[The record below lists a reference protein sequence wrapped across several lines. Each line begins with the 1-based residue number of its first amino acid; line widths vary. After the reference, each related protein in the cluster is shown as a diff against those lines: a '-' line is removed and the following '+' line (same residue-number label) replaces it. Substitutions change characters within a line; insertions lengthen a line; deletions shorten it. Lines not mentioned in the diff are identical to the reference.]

1 MGNRVFFASG
11 SPFALSAD
19 TFADGRRVVPS
30 QGNNAYIF
38 PGVALGIIASES
50 QRVPDEMFLIAA
62 RTVAEMVAPEMLR
75 YGVVYPEVERI
86 REVSVEIAIA
96 VAKEVHRRG
105 LTEQAMPS
113 DFRAL
118 VTGIQYDHETY
129 EMTTEA

>member
-1 MGNRVFFASG
+1 MRALQRNVAWPLVFSLSNPTSMSECSAQEAYAWTENRVFLASG

-96 VAKEVHRRG
+96 VAK
-105 LTEQAMPS
+105 
-113 DFRAL
+113 
-118 VTGIQYDHETY
+118 
-129 EMTTEA
+129 